1 MNANILRHSKRSCK
15 AFVLATMAC
24 FGVLY
29 YVLINRKQMGAV
41 WAGFREVHLHR
52 DSEILMFINALMMS
66 ITHFLKGATQ
76 ACVCVC
82 VCT

>member
-1 MNANILRHSKRSCK
+1 
-15 AFVLATMAC
+15 
-24 FGVLY
+24 
-29 YVLINRKQMGAV
+29 MGAV